1 MTSPK
6 RARETGFFGVNRT
19 LRDELPRRLTGSAE
33 VIALK
38 AGATKKA
45 AQYWQQGH
53 CLPSLA
59 HALAVAQSEPHLR
72 RLILEIL
79 NAESGGPDDQAER

>member
-1 MTSPK
+1 MASSIK
-6 RARETGFFGVNRT
+6 ARETSFYDVNRL

-33 VIALK
+33 VIALR

-45 AQYWQQGH
+45 AQYWQSGH

-79 NAESGGPDDQAER
+79 NAEEGGPDERSD